1 MQEYQG
7 VFALLLTPFQPDLE
21 IDWRAYDR
29 YVDWQLSQRPHGL
42 FAVCGSSE
50 MGALTPAE
58 RLRLAEIA
66 VRRAGGVP
74 VFATANA
81 AGDPADHEQELLRMA
96 NTGVSG
102 IVLIP
107 PNGMGADQRK
117 LGEYFARMAELSP
130 VPVFL
135 YECPMVKPH
144 LIDPDVY
151 AELVSRHGIRG
162 IKDTTCTLEG
172 IEAKIK
178 GAPGSI
184 VYQANTPLMLEAIH
198 RGAGGV
204 MAITTTAA
212 ASLVLEL
219 WERGKR
225 RDPSAAAVL
234 ERLVALD
241 AALGGG
247 FPATGKYLASLQGV
261 PLNPYTRTGKSISQ
275 PSAQALENWYSAF
288 IGADKE

>member
-1 MQEYQG
+1 MQEFQG
-7 VFALLLTPFQPDLE
+7 VFALLLTPFLPNRD
-21 IDWRAYDR
+21 IDWPAYDR

-50 MGALTPAE
+50 MGKLTLAE
-58 RLRLAEIA
+58 RLRLAEQA
-66 VRRAGGVP
+66 VRRAAGQVP

-81 AGDPADHEQELLRMA
+81 ERDPADHEQELLRIA
-96 NTGVSG
+96 QTGVSG

-107 PNGMGADQRK
+107 PNGMGEDQRK

-144 LIDPDVY
+144 LIDSRIY
-151 AELVSRHGIRG
+151 SELANRHGIRG

-178 GAPGSI
+178 GAPDSI

-212 ASLVLEL
+212 VSLVLEL
-219 WERGKR
+219 WERGVR
-225 RDPSAAAVL
+225 RDPAADAAL
-234 ERLVALD
+234 ERLAALD
-241 AALGGG
+241 TVLGGG
-247 FPATGKYLASLQGV
+247 FPATAKYLATLQGI
-261 PLNPYTRTGKSISQ
+261 PMNLHTRTGKTMGRE
-275 PSAQALENWYSAF
+275 SAQAIAMWRNTSLT
-288 IGADKE
+288 

>member
-1 MQEYQG
+1 VQEFQG
-7 VFALLLTPFQPDLE
+7 VFALLLTPFLPDRD
-21 IDWRAYDR
+21 IDWPAYDR

-50 MGALTPAE
+50 MGMLTLAE
-58 RLRLAEIA
+58 RLRLAERA
-66 VRRAGGVP
+66 VHRAAGQVP
-74 VFATANA
+74 VFATANVER
-81 AGDPADHEQELLRMA
+81 DPADHEQELLRMA
-96 NTGVSG
+96 QTGVSG
-102 IVLIP
+102 VVLIP

-117 LGEYFARMAELSP
+117 LGEYFARMAGLSP

-144 LIDPDVY
+144 LIDPRIY
-151 AELVSRHGIRG
+151 SELAGRHGIRG

-178 GAPGSI
+178 GAPDSI
-184 VYQANTPLMLEAIH
+184 VYQANTPLMLAAIH

-219 WERGKR
+219 WERGVR
-225 RDPSAAAVL
+225 RDPEADAVL
-234 ERLVALD
+234 ERLTALD
-241 AALGGG
+241 TALGGG
-247 FPATGKYLASLQGV
+247 FPATAKYLATLQGV
-261 PLNPYTRTGKSISQ
+261 TMNLHTRTGKTMGREAAEAIAMWRNTSL
-275 PSAQALENWYSAF
+275 A
-288 IGADKE
+288 